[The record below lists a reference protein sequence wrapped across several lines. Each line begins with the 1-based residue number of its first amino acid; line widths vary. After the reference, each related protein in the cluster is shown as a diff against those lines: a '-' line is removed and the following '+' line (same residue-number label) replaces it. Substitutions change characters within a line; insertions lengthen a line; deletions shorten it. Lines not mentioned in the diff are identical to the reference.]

1 MSDTVRSSRKSQAV
15 NHQAIAVSKLHDG
28 QLNAEYFLRL
38 VVVGLQFSIHVGIDT
53 SKAPCIV
60 LVNPS
65 EVSLRLNRFKQSLF
79 NASIASPFEYS
90 SSLPPPRPQ
99 AEVGFGRG
107 HANGIRQVLLTP
119 AACEAIR
126 KK

>member
-1 MSDTVRSSRKSQAV
+1 MSDTVRSSRNSQAV
-15 NHQAIAVSKLHDG
+15 NHQAIAVSKLHDD
-28 QLNAEYFLRL
+28 QSNAKYFLRL
-38 VVVGLQFSIHVGIDT
+38 AVVGLQFSIHVGIDT
-53 SKAPCIV
+53 SKAPCII

>member
-1 MSDTVRSSRKSQAV
+1 
-15 NHQAIAVSKLHDG
+15 LH
-28 QLNAEYFLRL
+28 
-38 VVVGLQFSIHVGIDT
+38 
-53 SKAPCIV
+53 
-60 LVNPS
+60 
-65 EVSLRLNRFKQSLF
+65 LNRFKQSLF